1 MAMPHALSRPESG
14 EVQATRVLD
23 KQVVTSL
30 SSDDQTEAILTS
42 PKDAGE
48 SVARSKA
55 GQEILFV
62 WKLT

>member
-1 MAMPHALSRPESG
+1 MAMPHALSRPERG
-14 EVQATRVLD
+14 KVQATRVLD

-48 SVARSKA
+48 SVARSKDA
-55 GQEILFV
+55 C
-62 WKLT
+62 KLLR